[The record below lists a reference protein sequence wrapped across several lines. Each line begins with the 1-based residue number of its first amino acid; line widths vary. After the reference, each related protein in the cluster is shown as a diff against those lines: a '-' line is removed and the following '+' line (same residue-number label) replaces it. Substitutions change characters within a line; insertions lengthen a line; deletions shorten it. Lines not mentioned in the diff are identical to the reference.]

1 MNDTTRTLADLKV
14 AVKQLVDERDWNQF
28 HSLKNLA
35 MKISTEAN
43 ELMEHFVWD
52 KGQETFEK
60 LPAKKQQAVQDEFAD
75 IMILLCAFANA
86 CDMDIARAFE
96 HKLAEVK
103 VKYPIEKA
111 KGSPLKYTEL

>member
-1 MNDTTRTLADLKV
+1 MNDTTRTIADLKV
-14 AVKQLVDERDWNQF
+14 AVQQLVDERDWNQF
-28 HSLKNLA
+28 HTLKNLA
-35 MKISTEAN
+35 MKISIEAS

-52 KGQETFEK
+52 KEQETFEK
-60 LPAKKQQAVQDEFAD
+60 LSSDKQQAVQNELAD
-75 IMILLCAFANA
+75 MVILLCAFANA

-103 VKYPIEKA
+103 AKYPIEKA